1 MASSKSTPCF
11 ARFAAAF
18 SRSQTNSSIRRN
30 YSIPRPRRL
39 CLTHVESAPLAVTME
54 STKTRDPQQGAAL
67 MKRTTKYVALDVHQA
82 TTVASVR
89 EESGRVIARSVLPT
103 DSGALTEFVRGMRG
117 ARHVTFEEGTQA
129 QWLYELL
136 APPVDRVVVC
146 DRRGAPRQG
155 NKGDQVDADQLSEL
169 LRRGAL
175 RAVYHGSAD
184 RATLKELTRTYRNL
198 VEDATRVMLRLKAL
212 FRARGI
218 ATAGTAVYHPRHR
231 ARWLAQLLEDGA
243 RFRATALYAELDV
256 LRQLRPKAKAAMVTE
271 ARRDPAW
278 RVLRTIPFLGPV
290 RVALLLAT
298 MQTPWRF
305 RTKRHLWA
313 YAGLAVVTRSSADYT
328 LVAGAPVRR
337 RRAPLTRGLN
347 RNHNRVLKD
356 VFKGAAT
363 AATAR
368 PGPLQD
374 FYHSVVARGT
384 REELAR
390 LTLTRKLAALTLR
403 LWKKGE
409 RYDPTKLASSAWSDR
424 SVL

>member
-1 MASSKSTPCF
+1 
-11 ARFAAAF
+11 
-18 SRSQTNSSIRRN
+18 
-30 YSIPRPRRL
+30 
-39 CLTHVESAPLAVTME
+39 
-54 STKTRDPQQGAAL
+54 

-82 TTVASVR
+82 TTVAAVR

-103 DSGALTEFVRGMRG
+103 DSAALTEFVGGMRG
-117 ARHVTFEEGTQA
+117 AVHVTFEEGTQA
-129 QWLYELL
+129 QWLHDLL
-136 APPVDRVVVC
+136 APLVDRVVVC

-155 NKGDQVDADQLSEL
+155 NKGDHVDADQLAEL
-169 LRRGAL
+169 LRRGGL
-175 RAVYHGSAD
+175 RAVYHGSAQ

-198 VEDATRVMLRLKAL
+198 VEDSTRVMLRLKAL

-218 ATAGTAVYHPRHR
+218 QTAGMAVYHPRHR
-231 ARWLAQLLEDGA
+231 GRWLARLSDGGA
-243 RFRATALYAELDV
+243 RFRADALYAELDV
-256 LRQLRPKAKAAMVTE
+256 LRKLRPRAKAAMVTE

-278 RVLRTIPFLGPV
+278 PVLRTIPFLGPV

-305 RTKRHLWA
+305 RTKRNLWA

-328 LVAGAPVRR
+328 LVAGQPVRR
-337 RRAPLTRGLN
+337 RRPPMTRGLN

-368 PGPLQD
+368 PGPLQA
-374 FYHSVVARGT
+374 FYHNVIARGT

-409 RYDPTKLASSAWSDR
+409 RYDPTKLTTPAR
-424 SVL
+424 